1 MLKGAISLDP
11 DVTRGRNGVR
21 HHCALLHYEDIDGV
35 WHHCV
40 IGDKLLFLNCIF
52 FKNCCLS
59 ATFLLS
65 LHREILKPLLMD
77 ALFRK
82 SDRLLANTR
91 TEIIRDKM
99 GDIHWN
105 ARLISILGAKG
116 VGKSTLLRQYLK
128 QHFELGDH
136 RALYCSADTVDFSMR
151 TLVGLAEEFVMRG
164 GELLVIDEI
173 HKYHSGTADWSREI
187 KEIYELFP
195 NLKMIVSGSSLLQLR
210 EGDADLSR
218 RAIKYTMPGLS
229 FREALRF
236 YHGLSFPRWSLDDIL
251 VHPYDLWQTVTS
263 KCKPVALF
271 KEYLEKG
278 YYPFLLEGEGE
289 YYTKIEQVVNYIIE
303 TELPRICKVDVANV
317 RKLQAL
323 IALIC
328 SEVPFELNANKIA
341 AALEIGRD
349 TVVEYLK
356 YLGDAK
362 VLNLLYSDKKK
373 IGKLTKPDKVYL
385 ENPNILYALAPTK
398 VDIGTLRETF
408 AIGCLSESYNV
419 EYGKA
424 QGDFKVDGKYTFEIG
439 GRSKDFSQIAGVKDS
454 YIFAD
459 DWDMPD
465 GAKLPLW
472 MLGFLY

>member
-1 MLKGAISLDP
+1 
-11 DVTRGRNGVR
+11 
-21 HHCALLHYEDIDGV
+21 
-35 WHHCV
+35 
-40 IGDKLLFLNCIF
+40 
-52 FKNCCLS
+52 
-59 ATFLLS
+59 
-65 LHREILKPLLMD
+65 MD

-82 SDRLLANTR
+82 HDRLLANIS
-91 TEIIRDKM
+91 TEIIREKM
-99 GDIHWN
+99 DEIHWN
-105 ARLISILGAKG
+105 TQLIIILGAKG
-116 VGKSTLLRQYLK
+116 VGKSTLIK
-128 QHFELGDH
+128 QHIKQNYQPGDRH
-136 RALYCSADTVDFSMR
+136 VLYCSADTVDFSTR
-151 TLVGLAEEFVMRG
+151 TLVELAEEFVIRG
-164 GELLVIDEI
+164 GKLLAIDEI
-173 HKYHSGTADWSREI
+173 HKYKSGNTDLSREI

-195 NLKMIVSGSSLLQLR
+195 DLKMIVSGSSLLRLK

-218 RAIKYTMPGLS
+218 RAVKYTMSGLS
-229 FREALRF
+229 FRETLRF
-236 YHGLSFPRWSLDDIL
+236 YHGLSFPVWSLEDIL
-251 VHPYDLWQTVTS
+251 AHPYDLWQMVSS
-263 KCKPVALF
+263 KCKPVAMF

-303 TELPRICKVDVANV
+303 TELPQICKVDVANV

-323 IALIC
+323 ITMIC
-328 SEVPFELNANKIA
+328 SEIPFELNANRIA

-362 VLNLLYSDKKK
+362 VLNLLYSDRKK
-373 IGKLTKPDKVYL
+373 IGKLSKPDKVYL
-385 ENPNILYALAPTK
+385 ENTNIMYALAPTK
-398 VDIGTLRETF
+398 VEIGTLRETF
-408 AIGCLSESYNV
+408 AISSLSESHNV

-424 QGDFKVDGKYTFEIG
+424 QGDFKVDSKYTFEIG

>member
-1 MLKGAISLDP
+1 
-11 DVTRGRNGVR
+11 
-21 HHCALLHYEDIDGV
+21 
-35 WHHCV
+35 
-40 IGDKLLFLNCIF
+40 
-52 FKNCCLS
+52 
-59 ATFLLS
+59 
-65 LHREILKPLLMD
+65 MD
-77 ALFRK
+77 SLFRK

-99 GDIHWN
+99 DEIHWN
-105 ARLISILGAKG
+105 TQLVTIMGAKG
-116 VGKSTLLRQYLK
+116 VGKSTLIKQYLK
-128 QHFELGDH
+128 LNYGLGD
-136 RALYCSADTVDFSMR
+136 RRILYCSADTVDFSMR
-151 TLVGLAEEFVMRG
+151 TLVGLAEEFAIRG
-164 GELLVIDEI
+164 GEVLAIDEI
-173 HKYHSGTADWSREI
+173 HKYKSGTTDWSREI
-187 KEIYELFP
+187 KEIHELYP
-195 NLKMIVSGSSLLQLR
+195 ELKMIVSGSSLLRLR

-218 RAIKYTMPGLS
+218 RAIKYMMPGLS
-229 FREALRF
+229 FRESLRF
-236 YHGLSFPRWSLDDIL
+236 YHGLNFNRWTLEDIL
-251 VHPYDLWQTVTS
+251 VHPYDLWQVVSS

-303 TELPRICKVDVANV
+303 TELPQICKVDVANV

-373 IGKLTKPDKVYL
+373 IGKLSKPDKVYL
-385 ENPNILYALAPTK
+385 ENPNLLYALAPTK
-398 VDIGTLRETF
+398 TEIGTLRETF
-408 AIGCLSESYNV
+408 AICSLSEGHIV
-419 EYGKA
+419 EYGKE
-424 QGDFKVDGKYTFEIG
+424 QGDFKVDAKYTFEIG
-439 GRSKDFSQIAGVKDS
+439 GRSKGFSQIARVEDS
-454 YIFAD
+454 YVFAD
-459 DWDMPD
+459 DWDIPD
-465 GAKLPLW
+465 GSKLPLW

>member
-1 MLKGAISLDP
+1 
-11 DVTRGRNGVR
+11 
-21 HHCALLHYEDIDGV
+21 
-35 WHHCV
+35 
-40 IGDKLLFLNCIF
+40 
-52 FKNCCLS
+52 
-59 ATFLLS
+59 
-65 LHREILKPLLMD
+65 MD
-77 ALFRK
+77 SLFRK
-82 SDRLLANTR
+82 SERLLTNVSTKIVR
-91 TEIIRDKM
+91 EKM
-99 GDIHWN
+99 NEIHWN
-105 ARLISILGAKG
+105 AQLISIMGAKG
-116 VGKSTLLRQYLK
+116 VGKSTLIKQYLK
-128 QHFELGDH
+128 QNYKMGDR
-136 RALYCSADTVDFSMR
+136 RALYCSADTIDFSTR
-151 TLVGLAEEFVMRG
+151 SLVDLAEEFVIRG

-173 HKYHSGTADWSREI
+173 HKYKSGTSDWSREI
-187 KEIYELFP
+187 KEIYELYP
-195 NLKMIVSGSSLLQLR
+195 ALKLIVSGSSLLQLR

-218 RAIKYTMPGLS
+218 RAVKYTMAGLS

-236 YHGLSFPRWSLDDIL
+236 YHGLEFEKWTLEDIL
-251 VHPYDLWQTVTS
+251 AHPYDLWHMVTS
-263 KCKPVALF
+263 KCKPVVLF
-271 KEYLEKG
+271 KEYIEKG

-303 TELPRICKVDVANV
+303 NELPRICKVDVSNV

-323 IALIC
+323 IVLIC
-328 SEVPFELNANKIA
+328 SEVPFELNANRIA

-362 VLNLLYSDKKK
+362 VLNLLYSDKKI
-373 IGKLTKPDKVYL
+373 IGKLTKPDKVYM
-385 ENPNILYALAPTK
+385 ENPNILYALAPAK
-398 VDIGTLRETF
+398 VEIGTLRETF
-408 AIGCLSESYNV
+408 AINSLSESHNV

-439 GRSKDFSQIAGVKDS
+439 GRSKDYSQIAGVKDS

>member
-1 MLKGAISLDP
+1 
-11 DVTRGRNGVR
+11 
-21 HHCALLHYEDIDGV
+21 
-35 WHHCV
+35 
-40 IGDKLLFLNCIF
+40 
-52 FKNCCLS
+52 
-59 ATFLLS
+59 
-65 LHREILKPLLMD
+65 MD
-77 ALFRK
+77 ALYRK
-82 SDRLLANTR
+82 SDRLLANTSM
-91 TEIIRDKM
+91 EIVREKM
-99 GDIHWN
+99 NEIHWN
-105 ARLISILGAKG
+105 TRLISIMGAKG
-116 VGKSTLLRQYLK
+116 VGKSTLIRQYLK
-128 QHFELGDH
+128 QNYQPLD
-136 RALYCSADTVDFSMR
+136 RRMLYCSADTVDFSTR
-151 TLVGLAEEFVMRG
+151 TLLELAEDFSIRG

-173 HKYHSGTADWSREI
+173 HKYKSGTSDWSREV

-195 NLKMIVSGSSLLQLR
+195 QLKLIVSGSSLLQLR

-218 RAIKYTMPGLS
+218 RAVKYTMSGLS

-236 YHGLSFPRWSLDDIL
+236 YHGLEFGKWSLEDIL
-251 VHPYDLWQTVTS
+251 AHPYDLWQTVTS

-289 YYTKIEQVVNYIIE
+289 YYTKIEQVINYIIE
-303 TELPRICKVDVANV
+303 TELPRICKVDVSNV

-323 IALIC
+323 VALIC

-341 AALEIGRD
+341 AALEVGRD

-373 IGKLTKPDKVYL
+373 IGKLSKPDKVYL

-398 VDIGTLRETF
+398 TDIGTLRETF
-408 AIGCLSESYNV
+408 AIGSLSESHNV
-419 EYGKA
+419 EYGKT
-424 QGDFKVDGKYTFEIG
+424 QGDFKVDGKYTLEIG
-439 GRSKDFSQIAGVKDS
+439 GRSKDFSQIAGLKDS
-454 YIFAD
+454 YVFAD
-459 DWDMPD
+459 DWDIPD

>member
-1 MLKGAISLDP
+1 
-11 DVTRGRNGVR
+11 
-21 HHCALLHYEDIDGV
+21 
-35 WHHCV
+35 
-40 IGDKLLFLNCIF
+40 
-52 FKNCCLS
+52 
-59 ATFLLS
+59 
-65 LHREILKPLLMD
+65 MD

-82 SDRLLANTR
+82 SDRLLANTSM
-91 TEIIRDKM
+91 EIIREKM
-99 GDIHWN
+99 DEIHWN
-105 ARLISILGAKG
+105 SQLISIIGAKG
-116 VGKSTLLRQYLK
+116 VGKSTLIKQYLK
-128 QHFELGDH
+128 QNFELGD
-136 RALYCSADTVDFSMR
+136 RRVLYCSADTVDFSMR
-151 TLVGLAEEFVMRG
+151 TLVGLAEEFVIHG

-173 HKYHSGTADWSREI
+173 HKYHSGTSDWSREI

-195 NLKMIVSGSSLLQLR
+195 DLKMIVSGSSLLRLK

-218 RAIKYTMPGLS
+218 RVIKYTMSGLS

-236 YHGLSFPRWSLDDIL
+236 YHGLTFPIWSLEDIL
-251 VHPYDLWQTVTS
+251 AHPYDLWQMVSS
-263 KCKPVALF
+263 KCKPIVLF

-289 YYTKIEQVVNYIIE
+289 YYTRIEQVINYIIE
-303 TELPRICKVDVANV
+303 TELPQICKVDVANV
-317 RKLQAL
+317 RKIQAL

-341 AALEIGRD
+341 SALEIGRD
-349 TVVEYLK
+349 TVVEYFK

-373 IGKLTKPDKVYL
+373 IGKLTKPDKIYM
-385 ENPNILYALAPTK
+385 ENTNLIYALVPTK
-398 VDIGTLRETF
+398 IDVGTLRETF
-408 AIGCLSESYNV
+408 AVGSLSKSHDV
-419 EYGKA
+419 EYSKT
-424 QGDFKVDGKYTFEIG
+424 QGDFKVDNKYTFEIG
-439 GRSKDFSQIAGVKDS
+439 GRSKNFSQIAGVKDS

>member
-1 MLKGAISLDP
+1 MQHFYYLCTENSLKRI
-11 DVTRGRNGVR
+11 
-21 HHCALLHYEDIDGV
+21 
-35 WHHCV
+35 
-40 IGDKLLFLNCIF
+40 
-52 FKNCCLS
+52 
-59 ATFLLS
+59 
-65 LHREILKPLLMD
+65 LMD

-91 TEIIRDKM
+91 TDIIRDKM
-99 GDIHWN
+99 DDIHWN
-105 ARLISILGAKG
+105 AQLISIMGAKG
-116 VGKSTLLRQYLK
+116 VGKSTLIRQYLK
-128 QHFELGDH
+128 QNFKLGD
-136 RALYCSADTVDFSMR
+136 RRVLYCSADTVDLSMR

-173 HKYHSGTADWSREI
+173 HKYHSGTSDWSREI

-195 NLKMIVSGSSLLQLR
+195 DLKMIVSGSSLLQLR

-236 YHGLSFPRWSLDDIL
+236 YHGLSFPRWSLEDIL
-251 VHPYDLWQTVTS
+251 AHPYNLWQEVSS

-328 SEVPFELNANKIA
+328 SEVPFELNANRIA

-408 AIGCLSESYNV
+408 AIGSLAESHAV

-454 YIFAD
+454 YVFAD

>member
-1 MLKGAISLDP
+1 
-11 DVTRGRNGVR
+11 
-21 HHCALLHYEDIDGV
+21 
-35 WHHCV
+35 
-40 IGDKLLFLNCIF
+40 
-52 FKNCCLS
+52 
-59 ATFLLS
+59 
-65 LHREILKPLLMD
+65 MD
-77 ALFRK
+77 SLFRK
-82 SDRLLANTR
+82 SDRLLANTQ

-99 GDIHWN
+99 NEIHWN
-105 ARLISILGAKG
+105 AQLVTIMGAKG
-116 VGKSTLLRQYLK
+116 VGKSTLIKQYLK
-128 QHFELGDH
+128 KNYRLGD
-136 RALYCSADTVDFSMR
+136 RRILYCSADTVDFSMR
-151 TLVGLAEEFVMRG
+151 TLVGLAEELSIRG
-164 GELLVIDEI
+164 GELLAIDEI
-173 HKYHSGTADWSREI
+173 HKYKSGTTDWSREI
-187 KEIYELFP
+187 KEIHELYP
-195 NLKMIVSGSSLLQLR
+195 DLKLIVSGSSLLRLR

-218 RAIKYTMPGLS
+218 RAVKYTMPGLS
-229 FREALRF
+229 FRESLRF
-236 YHGLSFPRWSLDDIL
+236 YHGLEFKRWALEDIL
-251 VHPYDLWQTVTS
+251 AHPYDLWQEVSS
-263 KCKPVALF
+263 KCKPVVLF

-303 TELPRICKVDVANV
+303 AELPQICKVDVANV

-341 AALEIGRD
+341 AAIEIGRD

-373 IGKLTKPDKVYL
+373 IGKLSKPDKVYL
-385 ENPNILYALAPTK
+385 ENPNILYALTPTK
-398 VDIGTLRETF
+398 AEIGTLRETF
-408 AIGCLSESYNV
+408 AICSLSESHTV

-439 GRSKDFSQIAGVKDS
+439 GRSKGFSQIAGVENS

>member
-1 MLKGAISLDP
+1 
-11 DVTRGRNGVR
+11 
-21 HHCALLHYEDIDGV
+21 
-35 WHHCV
+35 
-40 IGDKLLFLNCIF
+40 
-52 FKNCCLS
+52 
-59 ATFLLS
+59 
-65 LHREILKPLLMD
+65 MD

-82 SDRLLANTR
+82 SDRLLANTP
-91 TEIIRDKM
+91 TDIIRDKM

-105 ARLISILGAKG
+105 AQLISILGAKG

-128 QHFELGDH
+128 QHFDLGDH

-187 KEIYELFP
+187 KEIYDLFP

-251 VHPYDLWQTVTS
+251 AHPYDLWQTVTS

-289 YYTKIEQVVNYIIE
+289 YFTKIEQVVNYIIE

-465 GAKLPLW
+465 GAKFPLW

>member
-1 MLKGAISLDP
+1 
-11 DVTRGRNGVR
+11 
-21 HHCALLHYEDIDGV
+21 
-35 WHHCV
+35 
-40 IGDKLLFLNCIF
+40 
-52 FKNCCLS
+52 
-59 ATFLLS
+59 
-65 LHREILKPLLMD
+65 MD

-82 SDRLLANTR
+82 SDRLLANTS
-91 TEIIRDKM
+91 TEIIREIMDE
-99 GDIHWN
+99 IHWN
-105 ARLISILGAKG
+105 SQLISIMGAKG
-116 VGKSTLLRQYLK
+116 VGKSTLIKQYLK
-128 QHFELGDH
+128 QNYEPGD
-136 RALYCSADTVDFSMR
+136 RSVLYCSADTVDFSTR
-151 TLVGLAEEFVMRG
+151 TLVELAEEFAIQG

-173 HKYHSGTADWSREI
+173 HKYKSGTTDWSREI

-195 NLKMIVSGSSLLQLR
+195 DLKMIVSGSSLLRLR

-236 YHGLSFPRWSLDDIL
+236 YHGLSFSKWSLDDIL
-251 VHPYDLWQTVTS
+251 AHPHELWQMVSS
-263 KCKPVALF
+263 KCKPVPLF

-289 YYTKIEQVVNYIIE
+289 YYTKIEQVINYIIE
-303 TELPRICKVDVANV
+303 TELPRICKVDIANV

-323 IALIC
+323 VALIC

-373 IGKLTKPDKVYL
+373 IGKLSKPDKVYL

-398 VDIGTLRETF
+398 ADIGTLRETF
-408 AIGCLSESYNV
+408 AIGSLSESHNV
-419 EYGKA
+419 EYGKEK
-424 QGDFKVDGKYTFEIG
+424 GDFRVDSKYTFEIG

-459 DWDMPD
+459 DWDIPD

>member
-1 MLKGAISLDP
+1 
-11 DVTRGRNGVR
+11 
-21 HHCALLHYEDIDGV
+21 
-35 WHHCV
+35 
-40 IGDKLLFLNCIF
+40 
-52 FKNCCLS
+52 
-59 ATFLLS
+59 
-65 LHREILKPLLMD
+65 MD

-82 SDRLLANTR
+82 SDRLLANTSM
-91 TEIIRDKM
+91 EIIRDKM
-99 GDIHWN
+99 SEIHWN
-105 ARLISILGAKG
+105 ARLVSIMGAKG
-116 VGKSTLLRQYLK
+116 VGKSTLIRQYLK
-128 QHFELGDH
+128 QHYQLGD
-136 RALYCSADTVDFSMR
+136 RRVLYCSADTVDFSMR
-151 TLVGLAEEFVMRG
+151 TLVDLAEEFVIRG

-173 HKYHSGTADWSREI
+173 HKYKSGATDWSREI
-187 KEIYELFP
+187 KEIYDLFP
-195 NLKMIVSGSSLLQLR
+195 DLRMIVSGSSLLRLK

-218 RAIKYTMPGLS
+218 RAVKYTMPGLS
-229 FREALRF
+229 FRESLRF
-236 YHGLSFPRWSLDDIL
+236 YHHGMTFPQWSLEDVL
-251 VHPYDLWQTVTS
+251 SHPYDLWQAVS
-263 KCKPVALF
+263 SQCKPVALF

-289 YYTKIEQVVNYIIE
+289 YYTRIEQVVNFIIE
-303 TELPRICKVDVANV
+303 TELPQICKVDVANV

-373 IGKLTKPDKVYL
+373 VGKLSKPDKVYL
-385 ENPNILYALAPTK
+385 ENPNILYALTPTK
-398 VDIGTLRETF
+398 VEIGTLRETF
-408 AIGCLSESYNV
+408 AVGCLSESHNV

-424 QGDFKVDGKYTFEIG
+424 QGDFKVDSKYTIEIG
-439 GRSKDFSQIAGVKDS
+439 GRSKDFTQIAGLRES